1 MDTIRIIIE
10 SLSCFLELGLGI
22 YLFSSNRQRRLKK
35 QITFILFILLGTA
48 YAVGLQFIETD
59 VFLFVF
65 SIVITVLMALLYDYK
80 WYVGILMAV
89 IFSVISGMSE
99 LIVMQVTVMISG
111 EAFESA
117 NDSIYTYIVGLL
129 ATKMFTFTVITII
142 RKGRH
147 KSFHGIG
154 NARFTELMLLPIAT
168 VVIAIIFSTYI
179 NSAATNLIKIS
190 SIISLLILILA
201 NVMTFYIVDAQHEL
215 ISAKHRLRASQMLLE
230 NQRQYY
236 DDIFR
241 SQQEI
246 RKTRHDL
253 KNIFIAVLG
262 ELNDGNIDATKIMIE
277 KKLNEIEETINL
289 SNQEGSVIDAVIYD
303 KKCAA
308 KNQDIILKTNIS
320 INRHIYIDNLDLAVL
335 VANLLDNAIEA
346 TNGVNDNRVIEFS
359 FITDKDNLIVFC
371 KNPTANL
378 INVNKIRTTKKDSSK
393 HGFGIMS
400 IKSIAEKYNGNY
412 IMEYNDGLFSGTAV
426 MLNKEI

>member
-1 MDTIRIIIE
+1 MNTIRIIIE
-10 SLSCFLELGLGI
+10 SLVCFLELGLGI
-22 YLFSSNRQRRLKK
+22 YLFSSNRQRRFARG
-35 QITFILFILLGTA
+35 ITCILYIALGTI
-48 YAVGLQFIETD
+48 YAVGLHLIGSD
-59 VFLFVF
+59 IALFVF
-65 SIVITVLMALLYDYK
+65 SIVITVFAALLYDYK

-89 IFSVISGMSE
+89 IFSVISGISE
-99 LIVMQVTVMISG
+99 LIVMQATVIISG

-117 NDSIYTYIVGLL
+117 NDSMYTYIAGLL

-147 KSFHGIG
+147 KSFQGIG
-154 NARFTELMLLPIAT
+154 NARFTELMLLPMAT
-168 VVIAIIFSTYI
+168 VIIAIIFSTYI
-179 NSAATNLIKIS
+179 NSAATNLIKVFG
-190 SIISLLILILA
+190 IISLLILILA

-215 ISAKHRLRASQMLLE
+215 ISAKHKIRASQMLLE

-262 ELNDGNIDATKIMIE
+262 ELNDGNIDATKNMIE
-277 KKLNEIEETINL
+277 KKLNEVEETINL
-289 SNQEGSVIDAVIYD
+289 SNQEGSVIDAVIYAKECEA
-303 KKCAA
+303 KKQNIA
-308 KNQDIILKTNIS
+308 LKINIS
-320 INRHIYIDNLDLAVL
+320 INRRIYIDNLDLAVL
-335 VANLLDNAIEA
+335 VANILDNAIEA
-346 TNGVNDNRVIEFS
+346 ASGVENNRSIEFS

-371 KNPTANL
+371 KNPTANDV
-378 INVNKIRTTKKDSSK
+378 NVKRMATTKKDSSK

-400 IKSIAEKYNGNY
+400 IRSIAEKYNGSY
-412 IMEYNDGLFSGTAV
+412 VIEYKDGFFSGTAI